1 MGLVDLKTSSAV
13 MMIRREM
20 ISWLRPVEALEQVVL
35 SGGDGV
41 TTEIFSDIPPLAGNS
56 DRQIEFLANFGLRPI
71 NTVHNS
77 VAGSEPD
84 KDDPEWWEL

>member
-1 MGLVDLKTSSAV
+1 MGLVDLKSSSVV

-56 DRQIEFLANFGLRPI
+56 GLASDVLHLLTAAGLVGR
-71 NTVHNS
+71 HL
-77 VAGSEPD
+77 PD
-84 KDDPEWWEL
+84 TNGNLFRKQFQH